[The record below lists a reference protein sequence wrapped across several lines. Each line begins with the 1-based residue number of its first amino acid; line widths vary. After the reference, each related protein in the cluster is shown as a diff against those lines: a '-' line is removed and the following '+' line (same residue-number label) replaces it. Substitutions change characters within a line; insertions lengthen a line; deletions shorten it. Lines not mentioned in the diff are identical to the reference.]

1 MDEGYTNK
9 LQKDSEK
16 FSMKRGAMG
25 LFVLRVAFAFL
36 SATSMLSF
44 VATLAYVK
52 SSNANATYTAGLS
65 AIINAVAAW
74 HYKELINV
82 RTEGYTNIDSE
93 LRMDSLRH
101 SDWVVTMPLLV
112 LKMYALVEHSER
124 DLILNSV
131 DNSAF
136 CAAVMILLG
145 AYPRLGLDELQNFL
159 DLSRIQKVVG
169 TLCYTGSVVLLC
181 LLVADLS
188 HTYSSANN
196 TSIVIMFFLVWP
208 CYAVTALLSVGFRQF
223 PNNNIGDSYP
233 ETLALAKDL
242 IYSALDIFSKAVFAW
257 YTCSAAFGKTVFAG

>member
-93 LRMDSLRH
+93 LRMDSLRFVIKSNIYTPRPCH
-101 SDWVVTMPLLV
+101 KTSQPYTDTAIGSSQCRSWYSKCTHLSSTL
-112 LKMYALVEHSER
+112 SE
-124 DLILNSV
+124 
-131 DNSAF
+131 
-136 CAAVMILLG
+136 
-145 AYPRLGLDELQNFL
+145 
-159 DLSRIQKVVG
+159 
-169 TLCYTGSVVLLC
+169 T
-181 LLVADLS
+181 
-188 HTYSSANN
+188 
-196 TSIVIMFFLVWP
+196 
-208 CYAVTALLSVGFRQF
+208 
-223 PNNNIGDSYP
+223 
-233 ETLALAKDL
+233 
-242 IYSALDIFSKAVFAW
+242 
-257 YTCSAAFGKTVFAG
+257 